1 MQQLCSNSN
10 FHEMICTTSVSE
22 AMFCMPTKNFT
33 EFYAN
38 LAITSDLLH
47 NCNLI
52 AANLQQFCCSMIFFL
67 EKRGHHLF
75 QNCSPNLSSEF
86 GMILSINA
94 TERGLFVTYVSLL
107 QICSILQQP
116 GHFLETGAIRFCSQR
131 KTVPLPTFAATPPH
145 LHRFTK
151 IWR

>member
-10 FHEMICTTSVSE
+10 FYEIICTTSVSE

-33 EFYAN
+33 EFHAN

-47 NCNLI
+47 NCNFI
-52 AANLQQFCCSMIFFL
+52 AAILLQRDFFF
-67 EKRGHHLF
+67 EKRGRHLF